1 MAAAAEGAHLIF
13 LGPPGS
19 GKGTQSEFVC
29 EALGIPQISTGE
41 MLRAAVAAGS
51 ELGQKVESIMN
62 SGALVSDELIA
73 EVVKDRLAQDDA
85 QQGFLLDG
93 YPRTGPQA
101 ETLSGILEE
110 SGIELDHVVLIDVP
124 EEELI
129 ARAVARGRED
139 DKEEVV
145 RERQR
150 VYREKTAPLID
161 YYRAQGLIRE
171 VDGNRP
177 IDEVTT
183 ALMEAIGASA

>member
-1 MAAAAEGAHLIF
+1 MAAAAKGSHIIL

-19 GKGTQSEFVC
+19 GKGTQSEFLV
-29 EALGIPQISTGE
+29 EALGVPQISTGD

-51 ELGQKVESIMN
+51 ELGKKVESIMN

-85 QQGFLLDG
+85 QRGFLLDG
-93 YPRTGPQA
+93 YPRTEPQA
-101 ETLSGILEE
+101 AVLQTILEE
-110 SGIELDHVVLIDVP
+110 SGIDLDHVILIDVP

-161 YYRAQGLIRE
+161 YYRAQGLLRE
-171 VDGNRP
+171 VDGNRS
-177 IDEVTT
+177 IEDVTQSLREV
-183 ALMEAIGASA
+183 LGV

>member
-1 MAAAAEGAHLIF
+1 MAGDGKKAHLIF

-29 EALGIPQISTGE
+29 KALGIPQISTGD

-73 EVVKDRLAQDDA
+73 EVVKDRLVQADA
-85 QQGFLLDG
+85 QEGFLLDG

-124 EEELI
+124 EEELV
-129 ARAVARGRED
+129 ARAVARGRDD

-150 VYREKTAPLID
+150 VYHEKTAPLID

-171 VDGNRP
+171 IDGNRP
-177 IDEVTT
+177 IEDVTA
-183 ALMEAIGASA
+183 ALMEAIGA

>member
-1 MAAAAEGAHLIF
+1 MVAAAEGSHIIL

-19 GKGTQSEFVC
+19 GKGTQSEFLC
-29 EALGIPQISTGE
+29 GSLGIPQISTGD

-51 ELGQKVESIMN
+51 ELGRKVEAVMN

-73 EVVKDRLAQDDA
+73 EVVKDRLAQADA
-85 QQGFLLDG
+85 QAGFLLDG
-93 YPRTGPQA
+93 YPRTEPQA
-101 ETLSGILEE
+101 ETLAGILES
-110 SGIELDHVVLIDVP
+110 SGIELDHVILIDVP

-150 VYREKTAPLID
+150 VYAEKTAPLID
-161 YYRAQGLIRE
+161 YYRAQGLLRE
-171 VDGNRP
+171 VDGNRT
-177 IDEVTT
+177 IEEVTES
-183 ALMEAIGASA
+183 LQEIVG